1 MHKTKCAVILNHDH
15 CWQHSKVWLMRLRAG
30 VVFKGLERRL
40 ARIKPSR
47 CKETEVLGKT
57 IRQILVSC
65 NNKTARHSI
74 EYKCLNLNSADPETP
89 TSKLRLALAG
99 KQ

>member
-40 ARIKPSR
+40 ERIKPSR

-57 IRQILVSC
+57 IRQILCS
-65 NNKTARHSI
+65 KDKDRSSI
-74 EYKCLNLNSADPETP
+74 EFKWFKLKNSDPETP